1 MTSKSSKSTKK
12 EQSAPELAA
21 DNATLA
27 NMLAELRADLLTK
40 PDSLSVRFEN
50 KLASIDSKLDGLQI
64 TINDHEQRISDLES
78 GLNQLQLLESQ
89 VTNMADDNAK
99 LRARVTDLEGR
110 SRRCNVRLIGI
121 PVAAEGTRPTSF
133 FSKLLVDLLGED
145 VLPAPPELDRAHRS
159 LRPKPAEGGK
169 PRPVIVCFHKFQT
182 KDIVIR
188 AARARRNEL
197 KYDGKPVYI
206 YDDYCPEVMQQRA
219 EYKDVMRQLFNLK
232 LSPTLLY
239 PARLFI
245 RAGDGGKRRFFT
257 VKEAEQFLASLQK
270 SVNSGV

>member
-12 EQSAPELAA
+12 EQLAPADTA
-21 DNATLA
+21 IDNATLA
-27 NMLAELRADLLTK
+27 SMLAELRADLLTK
-40 PDSLSVRFEN
+40 PDSLSARFEN
-50 KLASIDSKLDGLQI
+50 KLASIDSKLDGLQT

-78 GLNQLQLLESQ
+78 GMNQLPLLESQ

-121 PVAAEGTRPTSF
+121 PEAVEGTRPTSF
-133 FSKLLVDLLGED
+133 FSKLLVDILGED
-145 VLPAPPELDRAHRS
+145 VLSAPPELDRAHRS

-188 AARARRNEL
+188 AARAKRNDL

-206 YDDYCPEVMQQRA
+206 YDDYCPEVMEQRA
-219 EYKDVMRQLFNLK
+219 EYKDVMRQLYNLK
-232 LSPTLLY
+232 LSPSLLY

-245 RAGDGGKRRFFT
+245 KSDDGGKRRLFT
-257 VKEAEQFLASLQK
+257 VKEAQQFLASCQK
-270 SVNSGV
+270 L